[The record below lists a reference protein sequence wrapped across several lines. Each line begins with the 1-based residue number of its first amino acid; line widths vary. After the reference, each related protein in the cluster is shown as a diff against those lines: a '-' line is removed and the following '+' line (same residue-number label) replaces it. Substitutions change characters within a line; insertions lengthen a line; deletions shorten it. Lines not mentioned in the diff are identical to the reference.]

1 MDFDKGIVIQCVECA
16 TVFNVDD
23 CDEIS
28 YSTSSVRCPHCSRWN
43 YVDQPDL
50 FENYI
55 DEMNE
60 NDLDETPIYYDFRT
74 GKIEEGGLPDLT
86 NRLERGKKIEEMF
99 RKRREYHQKKKE
111 KRLLEEALGLRPKWK
126 HKRGKSNPNAPFH
139 TNKYNRTAN
148 KKAREQMRNSYYK
161 KKREKTEAKKLKEK
175 KEEKR
180 NTFREINKKKKEI
193 KKEKV
198 KQQKKLLAQLKK
210 DLEKAGL

>member
-16 TVFNVDD
+16 TVFNIDD

-28 YSTSSVRCPHCSRWN
+28 YSTSAARCPCCNRWN

-111 KRLLEEALGLRPKWK
+111 QRLKEEALGLRPKWK
-126 HKRGKSNPNAPFH
+126 HKSGKENPNAPFH

-148 KKAREQMRNSYYK
+148 KKAREQMRNAYYK
-161 KKREKTEAKKLKEK
+161 KKREKTEAKKLREK

-180 NTFREINKKKKEI
+180 NTIREINKKKREV
-193 KKEKV
+193 KKQKV

>member
-16 TVFNVDD
+16 TVFNIDD

-28 YSTSSVRCPHCSRWN
+28 YSTSAARCPCCGRFN
-43 YVDQPDL
+43 FIDQPDL

-74 GKIEEGGLPDLT
+74 GKIEEGGFPDLT

-126 HKRGKSNPNAPFH
+126 HKSGKANPNAPFH

-148 KKAREQMRNSYYK
+148 KKAREQMRNAYYK
-161 KKREKTEAKKLKEK
+161 KKREKTEAKELR
-175 KEEKR
+175 EKR
-180 NTFREINKKKKEI
+180 EENRNTVREARNKKREI

>member
-1 MDFDKGIVIQCVECA
+1 MDFDRSIRVQCPECC
-16 TVFNVDD
+16 TVFSP
-23 CDEIS
+23 DEAEDIS
-28 YSTSSVRCPHCSRWN
+28 YATSSMRCPVCGRFCF
-43 YVDQPDL
+43 VDQPDL
-50 FENYI
+50 FDNYI

-126 HKRGKSNPNAPFH
+126 HKHGKANPNAPFH

-180 NTFREINKKKKEI
+180 NTVREDRNKKREI